1 MRVLAAGSG
10 STGAVYLLN
19 HKLSGGAILH
29 TTFALPED
37 LEREAVARFGAAP
50 PAGTPNDARNRRA
63 VDLVLDLGL
72 KRVDPVVTL
81 LWISD
86 PDTTAHAKGVGDP
99 STIEAI
105 RHADGEI
112 KRIEEGLQR
121 AGLLDSFNIWV
132 TSDHGFSTYTAAP
145 DIAAI
150 IEPFAGVLGD
160 GTPRIVTGAG
170 AVYVRDRDGAA
181 ISAIVKQLQRT
192 PGIGAVFTPAAGAGG
207 LHGRESGTISYD
219 AIEWN
224 HARRADIL
232 FSPDWTDQR
241 NAFGYAGT
249 TASGRVAGH
258 GSSSPHDIHNVLVA
272 AGPDLKQGAV
282 VSTPT
287 GNVDFAPT
295 FLHLLGVDVPPSMQG
310 RVLREALAAGGGG
323 TPDAAG
329 RSDGQQPRPIVHAD
343 GKVLGRF
350 SRQPAVSLPGLHQ
363 GRAQNRPPATS
374 GSITAGNVRLKPDTT
389 WAHQSKSEIRRTAG
403 HFSIAAAADQ
413 KPRAVLAGAEKR
425 AAAGDTPLRATN
437 ARRRSRDSAAG
448 RRRHAVENSLD
459 DNVTKRGFSTRV
471 VRHHAVN
478 LRESRHP
485 RSNPI
490 WCSTSVARCSPMFVS
505 PQNPRFGCMNNR

>member
-1 MRVLAAGSG
+1 VNARHLVVVLDGLRPDYVTGELMPNLSALGRRGVVCANHHAVFPTVTRVNAASMVTGAYPSRHGLMGNSVFFPEVDARRFLDTGDHDNLIKIDAATHHELLTAATLSEVLAASGMRVLAAGSG

-295 FLHLLGVDVPPSMQG
+295 FLHLLGIDVPASMQG
-310 RVLREALAAGGGG
+310 RVLREALAEGGSAA
-323 TPDAAG
+323 PDV
-329 RSDGQQPRPIVHAD
+329 QPAEVTVSSAD
-343 GKVLGRF
+343 GSYTLTASYSTVSVDGRQYRYLDSTKV
-350 SRQPAVSLPGLHQ
+350 Q
-363 GRAQNRPPATS
+363 
-374 GSITAGNVRLKPDTT
+374 
-389 WAHQSKSEIRRTAG
+389 RR
-403 HFSIAAAADQ
+403 
-413 KPRAVLAGAEKR
+413 
-425 AAAGDTPLRATN
+425 
-437 ARRRSRDSAAG
+437 
-448 RRRHAVENSLD
+448 
-459 DNVTKRGFSTRV
+459 
-471 VRHHAVN
+471 
-478 LRESRHP
+478 
-485 RSNPI
+485 
-490 WCSTSVARCSPMFVS
+490 
-505 PQNPRFGCMNNR
+505 